1 MGKYSPFALEKALS
15 SLTLLVDTREQDT
28 PALRERLRSCGLPH
42 RREKLDFGDYSC
54 TYVDQDGKEQSLAGV
69 VAIERKMS
77 LDELC
82 FCFGKGRP
90 RFEREFQRA
99 KEAGAR
105 LYLLVE
111 DASWEDVLHGRYR
124 SRMKPA
130 ALLASLL
137 AWQERY
143 NMRIIFC
150 CRATTGIMIHKILRY
165 ALKIRLEGEE
175 QPNEI

>member
-1 MGKYSPFALEKALS
+1 MGKYSPFALEKALE

-54 TYVDQDGKEQSLAGV
+54 ADVDQDGEEQSLAGV

-82 FCFGKGRP
+82 LCFGKDRG
-90 RFEREFQRA
+90 RFEREFRRA

-143 NMRIIFC
+143 DLRVVFC
-150 CRATTGIMIHKILRY
+150 RRETTGVLLHKILRY
-165 ALKIRLEGEE
+165 ALKVRLEKEG
-175 QPNEI
+175 

>member
-1 MGKYSPFALEKALS
+1 ML
-15 SLTLLVDTREQDT
+15 
-28 PALRERLRSCGLPH
+28 
-42 RREKLDFGDYSC
+42 
-54 TYVDQDGKEQSLAGV
+54 DQDGEEQSLAGV

-82 FCFGKGRP
+82 LCFGKDRG
-90 RFEREFQRA
+90 RFEPGVRRA

-143 NMRIIFC
+143 DLRVVFC
-150 CRATTGIMIHKILRY
+150 GGSPPGCCSTKSCGCSAESEIGGR
-165 ALKIRLEGEE
+165 GET
-175 QPNEI
+175 

>member
-1 MGKYSPFALEKALS
+1 MGMYSPFALEKALS
-15 SLTLLVDTREQDT
+15 SLTLLVDTREQAT
-28 PALRERLRSCGLPH
+28 PALGERIASCGLPH

-54 TYVDQDGKEQSLAGV
+54 AYTTEEGEERSLADA

-82 FCFGKGRP
+82 LCFGKDRGR
-90 RFEREFQRA
+90 FAREFQRA

-111 DASWEDVLHGRYR
+111 NASWEDILAGRYR

-137 AWQERY
+137 AWQARY
-143 NMRIIFC
+143 DLKVVFC
-150 CRATTGIMIHKILRY
+150 RRETTGVLLHKILRY
-165 ALKIRLEGEE
+165 ELKARLEGEL
-175 QPNEI
+175 

>member
-42 RREKLDFGDYSC
+42 RREKLDFGDSSC
-54 TYVDQDGKEQSLAGV
+54 AYVAQDGEEQSLAGV

-82 FCFGKGRP
+82 LCFGKDRP

-143 NMRIIFC
+143 DLRVVFC
-150 CRATTGIMIHKILRY
+150 RRETTGVLLHKILRY
-165 ALKIRLEGEE
+165 ALKVRLEGEG
-175 QPNEI
+175 

>member
-42 RREKLDFGDYSC
+42 RR
-54 TYVDQDGKEQSLAGV
+54 VDQDGEEQSLAGV

-82 FCFGKGRP
+82 LCFGKDRG
-90 RFEREFQRA
+90 RFEREFRRA

-111 DASWEDVLHGRYR
+111 NASWEDVLHGRYR

-143 NMRIIFC
+143 DLRVVFC
-150 CRATTGIMIHKILRY
+150 RRETTGVMLHKILRY
-165 ALKIRLEGEE
+165 ALKVRLEGEE
-175 QPNEI
+175 

>member
-54 TYVDQDGKEQSLAGV
+54 AYVDQDGEEQSLAGV

-82 FCFGKGRP
+82 LCFGKDRP

-143 NMRIIFC
+143 DLRVIFC
-150 CRATTGIMIHKILRY
+150 RRETTGVLLHKILRY
-165 ALKIRLEGEE
+165 ALKVRLEGET
-175 QPNEI
+175 

>member
-1 MGKYSPFALEKALS
+1 MGYSPFALEKALG
-15 SLTLLVDTREQDT
+15 SLTLLVDTREQNT
-28 PALRERLRSCGLPH
+28 PALQERLASCGLPH

-54 TYVDQDGKEQSLAGV
+54 AYVDQNGAEQSLADA

-82 FCFGKGRP
+82 LCCGKDRP

-111 DASWEDVLHGRYR
+111 DASWEKVLAGEYR

-143 NMRIIFC
+143 DLRVLFC
-150 CRATTGIMIHKILRY
+150 QPETTGLLLHKILRY
-165 ALKIRLEGEE
+165 ALKVRLEKEG
-175 QPNEI
+175 

>member
-54 TYVDQDGKEQSLAGV
+54 AYVDQDGEEQSLAGV

-82 FCFGKGRP
+82 LCFGKDRP

-130 ALLASLL
+130 GSLGQPPGLAGAVRPGGWSS
-137 AWQERY
+137 AGGRPPG
-143 NMRIIFC
+143 C
-150 CRATTGIMIHKILRY
+150 CSTKSCGM
-165 ALKIRLEGEE
+165 
-175 QPNEI
+175 P

>member
-15 SLTLLVDTREQDT
+15 SLTLAGGHKGTGHPC
-28 PALRERLRSCGLPH
+28 PAGALRSCGLPH

-54 TYVDQDGKEQSLAGV
+54 AYVDQDGEEQSLAGV

-82 FCFGKGRP
+82 LCFGKDRP

-130 ALLASLL
+130 GSLGQAS
-137 AWQERY
+137 WPGRSG
-143 NMRIIFC
+143 
-150 CRATTGIMIHKILRY
+150 TTCGWSSAGGDHRGAAPQNPAVCLEG
-165 ALKIRLEGEE
+165 RLEGET
-175 QPNEI
+175 